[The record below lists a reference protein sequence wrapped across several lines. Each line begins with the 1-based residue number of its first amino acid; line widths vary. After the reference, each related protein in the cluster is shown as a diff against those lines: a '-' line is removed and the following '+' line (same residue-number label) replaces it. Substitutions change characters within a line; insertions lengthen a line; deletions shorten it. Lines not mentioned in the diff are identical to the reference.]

1 MREFEGSL
9 TKRLIG
15 HSGPVYACKFFH
27 PEAQR
32 LAVSAGQDGTARLW
46 SLDLFTCLV
55 VFRGHSGS
63 IWDVDVAPLGAGPYF
78 VTASADRTARL
89 WSCEQAQTLRI
100 FAGHLSDVDV
110 VRFHPNGNYL
120 VTGSADK
127 TLRMWDIQSGA
138 CVRLFAGH
146 SRGIS
151 AVAFTPDGRHLVS
164 ADRGGQLRIWDL
176 AEGKALCSIQLRSA
190 HGARPPP
197 GGVGIDKASPVPYSV
212 ELDMDGRVLAVAG
225 SDQSV
230 RLFEMA
236 KLIASAP
243 TATTASTDP
252 TSLSPSPDTPGLL
265 GSYPTKQT
273 PILRLQFTYRN
284 VLIGAGPYQSDD

>member
-9 TKRLIG
+9 TKRLVG

-32 LAVSAGQDGTARLW
+32 FAISVSQDETARLW

-55 VFRGHSGS
+55 VFRGHSGP

-89 WSCEQAQTLRI
+89 WSCEQAQALRI

-127 TLRMWDIQSGA
+127 TLRMWDIQNGA

-151 AVAFTPDGRHLVS
+151 ALVFSPDGRYLVS
-164 ADRGGQLRIWDL
+164 ADRGGQIRVWDL
-176 AEGKALCSIQLRSA
+176 AEGKLLRSIRLR
-190 HGARPPP
+190 GATVSRLMSSNP
-197 GGVGIDKASPVPYSV
+197 GGDKVAPIPYSV

-225 SDQSV
+225 SDQLV
-230 RLFEMA
+230 HLFEMA
-236 KLIASAP
+236 KLVVP
-243 TATTASTDP
+243 TPAITTSTEA
-252 TSLSPSPDTPGLL
+252 SPSSPITDLPGLL
-265 GSYPTKQT
+265 VSYPTKQT
-273 PILRLQFTYRN
+273 PIFKLQFTYRN